1 MISQRIPVRRFVC
14 LLVAMGCAAG
24 CLAQKASSCQ
34 IEYENQNQVDY
45 VAPSRVGVVGVVT
58 NKTSTPVATAC
69 VAVFTEDGHRFV
81 LGRKS
86 GATGKFQL
94 PLLREGA
101 YRLVIKA
108 EGFGVANVKFRIV
121 PETFADSVLHAH
133 MLARAIDVTSY
144 IDSK

>member
-1 MISQRIPVRRFVC
+1 MVRQRAHVLC
-14 LLVAMGCAAG
+14 LLMAMGWAAG
-24 CLAQKASSCQ
+24 CLAQKTPSCQ

-45 VAPSRVGVVGVVT
+45 GSPSRVGVVGVVT
-58 NKTSTPVATAC
+58 DKAFAPVAGAC
-69 VAVFTEDGHRFV
+69 VAVFTEDGRRFV

-94 PLLREGA
+94 PLLSEGA

-108 EGFGVANVKFRIV
+108 EGFGVANMKFKIV
-121 PETFADSVLHAH
+121 PETRADSVLHAH

>member
-1 MISQRIPVRRFVC
+1 MISQRIRVRRFLY
-14 LLVAMGCAAG
+14 LLAVMGCATS
-24 CLAQKASSCQ
+24 CLGQKASSCH

-45 VAPSRVGVVGVVT
+45 ASPSRIGVVGVVT
-58 NKTSTPVATAC
+58 DNASSPIANAC
-69 VAVFTEDGHRFV
+69 IAVFTETGHRFV

-94 PLLREGA
+94 PLLPDGA
-101 YRLVIKA
+101 YRLVVSS
-108 EGFGVANVKFRIV
+108 EGFGVANMKFRKV
-121 PETFADSVLHAH
+121 SETYGDTVLHVH